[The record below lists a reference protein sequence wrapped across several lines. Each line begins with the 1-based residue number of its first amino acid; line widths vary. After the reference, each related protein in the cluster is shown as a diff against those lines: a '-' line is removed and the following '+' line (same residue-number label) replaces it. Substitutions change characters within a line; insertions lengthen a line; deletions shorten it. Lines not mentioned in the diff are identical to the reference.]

1 MDIRELTAE
10 DAASYRELRIEA
22 LTNNPDAFGSVLEDA
37 LQKPVE
43 MTAESLASQLAVTF
57 GAFWEGQLVGNV
69 TLLREAGKKMKHR
82 ANVVAVYV
90 TPRARGNGVAKR
102 LMEELLDYANE
113 WEGIEQ
119 LYLAVSSNNRSAI
132 GLYQRFG
139 FEKYGTE
146 YRAMKSGDEYTDEEL
161 MVKFL

>member
-43 MTAESLASQLAVTF
+43 TTAESLASQLAVTF

-90 TPRARGNGVAKR
+90 TPRARGNGVASR

-146 YRAMKSGDEYTDEEL
+146 YRAMKSGDEYTDEDL

>member
-1 MDIRELTAE
+1 MDIRELTAA
-10 DAASYRELRIEA
+10 DAAAYRELRIEA
-22 LTNNPDAFGSVLEDA
+22 LTNNPDAFGSVLKDA

-43 MTAESLASQLAVTF
+43 TTAENLASPLAVTF
-57 GAFWEGQLVGNV
+57 GAFSEGRLVGNV
-69 TLLREAGKKMKHR
+69 TLLREAAKKMKHR

-90 TPRARGNGVAKR
+90 TPRARGNGVASR

-119 LYLAVSSNNRSAI
+119 LYLTVSSHNRSAI
-132 GLYQRFG
+132 RLYERFG

-146 YRAMKSGDEYTDEEL
+146 YRAMKSGDEYTDEDL